1 MSWMHVSPR
10 GVIVTVHAVPRA
22 TRTAVQG
29 LHGDAVKI
37 RLQAPPVEGKANKAL
52 IRFLSLTLDIPARQI
67 AILSGLAGRHKRV
80 LITGLDA
87 ATVCAGLGLTADAS
101 RPES

>member
-1 MSWMHVSPR
+1 MSWLQGSAR

-22 TRTAVQG
+22 SRTAVQG

-37 RLQAPPVEGKANKAL
+37 RLQAPPVEGKANAAL
-52 IRFLSLTLDIPARQI
+52 VRFLSQALAIPPRRVML
-67 AILSGLAGRHKRV
+67 LSGLAGRHKRV

-87 ATVCAGLGLTADAS
+87 AAVCAGLGLPADP
-101 RPES
+101 RP